1 MTARI
6 KVDSPLCD
14 KDTEVFATD
23 SGDEVQLRIVSNC
36 KTIQHYA
43 EVLGSVSTG
52 DLLDLK
58 GSRIID
64 IASEVGVTATCL
76 VPVAIFNACWIE
88 KGMISRRLALE
99 KGHASIIFL
108 E

>member
-1 MTARI
+1 MTTRI
-6 KVDSPLCD
+6 RVDSPICD
-14 KDTEVFATD
+14 KETEVEATE
-23 SGDEVQLRIVSNC
+23 SGEQVKLKITTNC

-43 EVLGSVSTG
+43 EVLQDVGME

-58 GSRIID
+58 GSKIID
-64 IASEVGVTATCL
+64 LASDLGVTATCL

-99 KGHASIIFL
+99 KEHACIIFL